1 MTDMTDTERLV
12 KLQQDVLS
20 TTKAAIQLNAP
31 GIPVHLL
38 AAYVKQVGGSVMA
51 VDDNMDIT
59 KFPDPS
65 PFRLCI
71 VTKERP
77 DFERG
82 RQTQIVDKVKGW
94 G

>member
-1 MTDMTDTERLV
+1 MTDTERLV

-20 TTKAAIQLNAP
+20 TTKAAIMVNAP

-38 AAYVKQVGGSVMA
+38 AAYIKQIGGSVMA

-59 KFPDPS
+59 KFSDPS

-71 VTKERP
+71 TTKERP
-77 DFERG
+77 DFERA
-82 RQTQIVDKVKGW
+82 RQIVIVDKVKGW